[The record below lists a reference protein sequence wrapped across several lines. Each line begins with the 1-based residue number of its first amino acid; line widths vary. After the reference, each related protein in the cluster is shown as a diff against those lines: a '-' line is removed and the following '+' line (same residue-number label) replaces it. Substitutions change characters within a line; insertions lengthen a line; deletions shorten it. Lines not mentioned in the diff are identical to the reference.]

1 MTTLTTPEYI
11 SVSVNYVGLNELLD
25 RLLQRQT
32 VYYNVKRRQVPRAQ
46 FHDNLIQLQF
56 NPKYFI
62 WFSTGKILLHHGN
75 GSTVHLSTLI
85 NVLIN

>member
-32 VYYNVKRRQVPRAQ
+32 DYYNVKPRQVSRAQ
-46 FHDNLIQLQF
+46 FHYNLIQLQF
-56 NPKYFI
+56 NQKYFRQNYRY
-62 WFSTGKILLHHGN
+62 F
-75 GSTVHLSTLI
+75 
-85 NVLIN
+85 